1 MPKGRSPM
9 APQCQTDAPQ
19 PVSSAAQVA
28 TGTIPYTAP
37 SAAADAAVGCI
48 LGHMIGDALGT
59 CCEGW
64 SAKQIRELARSRFP
78 EPECKGLV
86 WDFIPCIHM
95 GQGMY
100 VGPPK
105 PCDEAYARRGMYSD
119 DTNAALA
126 LASSLVDSGRL
137 DGPHAARQYAE
148 FFFDEDCPTRFCPP
162 TAEAVMQRVLDG
174 MDYKATGLPPHFPF
188 QGGSFAN
195 GGGMRASPLGIFF
208 RGADA
213 TQMRA
218 IAEEAVRSSHAH
230 PEAVDG
236 AAVQAYAVAL
246 AARLGAAGRACEFC
260 PAAFL
265 RQVSAAASTPAFQR
279 RLDAIHK
286 ELTALRGSAKADDVQ
301 VLRRIVDEGDPR
313 DRRQGSGF
321 DFQIAAVD
329 MTPCVLWIAARYH
342 HVPEEAI
349 MRAISIGGD
358 TDTCACMVG
367 AILGALHGTKWIPLR
382 WWDGVENGKRGR
394 DYAVS
399 LAERLAELSPPEA
412 CD

>member
-1 MPKGRSPM
+1 M
-9 APQCQTDAPQ
+9 
-19 PVSSAAQVA
+19 
-28 TGTIPYTAP
+28 
-37 SAAADAAVGCI
+37 
-48 LGHMIGDALGT
+48 GHMIGDALGT

-64 SAKQIRELARSRFP
+64 SAQRIEELARARFP
-78 EPECKGLV
+78 EPGCKGLV
-86 WDFIPCIHM
+86 WDFVPCIHM
-95 GQGMY
+95 GQGNY
-100 VGPPK
+100 VGPPT
-105 PCDEAYARRGMYSD
+105 PGDEAHARRGMYSD

-126 LASSLVDSGRL
+126 LASSLVASGGLEGR
-137 DGPHAARQYAE
+137 HAAHQYAE
-148 FFFDEDCPTRFCPP
+148 FFFDEDCPKRFCPP
-162 TAEAVMQRVLDG
+162 TAEAVMQRVRDG

-195 GGGMRASPLGIFF
+195 GGGMRTSPLGIAF
-208 RGADA
+208 RGASA
-213 TQMRA
+213 AQMR
-218 IAEEAVRSSHAH
+218 IAAAEAVRSSHTH

-236 AAVQAYAVAL
+236 AAVQAYAVAF
-246 AARLGAAGRACEFC
+246 AARLGVAGRTLDFC

-265 RQVSAAASTPAFQR
+265 REVSAAASTPAFRR
-279 RLDAIHK
+279 RLDAILC
-286 ELTALRGSAKADDVQ
+286 EFTALRGSAEADDVR
-301 VLRRIVDEGDPR
+301 VLRRIVDEGDPK
-313 DRRQGSGF
+313 DRREGSGF

-399 LAERLAELSPPEA
+399 LAERLAELNLPKA